1 MQLCN
6 PWTSGDG
13 AEVSIAI
20 GVREGRLP
28 QGTGGRAMHAYLP
41 APSPSSALG
50 KKGPQLGP
58 FCVI

>member
-20 GVREGRLP
+20 GVHRWTGDARLP
-28 QGTGGRAMHAYLP
+28 ARAV
-41 APSPSSALG
+41 SQFDFG
-50 KKGPQLGP
+50 
-58 FCVI
+58 

>member
-20 GVREGRLP
+20 GVHRWTGDARLP
-28 QGTGGRAMHAYLP
+28 ARAVSQFH
-41 APSPSSALG
+41 LG
-50 KKGPQLGP
+50 KKGPHPGP

>member
-13 AEVSIAI
+13 AEVSIVI

-41 APSPSSALG
+41 APSPSST
-50 KKGPQLGP
+50 
-58 FCVI
+58 

>member
-20 GVREGRLP
+20 GVHRWTGDARL
-28 QGTGGRAMHAYLP
+28 RHDALP
-41 APSPSSALG
+41 APSPSSIQGIKAPIWGLFASFEEG
-50 KKGPQLGP
+50 
-58 FCVI
+58 

>member
-6 PWTSGDG
+6 PWTSGKG

-28 QGTGGRAMHAYLP
+28 QGTGERVMHAYLP
-41 APSPSSALG
+41 APARSST
-50 KKGPQLGP
+50 
-58 FCVI
+58 